1 MHGNDVYIA
10 FDQNAAVLLR
20 NRRLRL
26 KEAVQTV
33 FLYIYLRLRRVY
45 VFAYPPVL
53 EVGEESAAAE
63 SDDFAAVAVYGEYD
77 PVVEAVIYPVVRSL
91 YAYTRLYEIFGL
103 VALFGSGVQE
113 RLTVR
118 RAPAKAETAYGVV
131 LHSAAA
137 EIIVAD
143 GPALPFFQ
151 AGGVEVCGKLGGE
164 IEAFALL
171 PQPFHFVALLLFLYF
186 HVIFGCQIAY
196 GLDIAHILVL
206 HQEIDGRA
214 ALVAAEAVVEAL

>member
-1 MHGNDVYIA
+1 M
-10 FDQNAAVLLR
+10 
-20 NRRLRL
+20 
-26 KEAVQTV
+26 
-33 FLYIYLRLRRVY
+33 
-45 VFAYPPVL
+45 
-53 EVGEESAAAE
+53 
-63 SDDFAAVAVYGEYD
+63 
-77 PVVEAVIYPVVRSL
+77 EAVIYPVVRSL

-131 LHSAAA
+131 LHAAAA

-164 IEAFALL
+164 VKTFALL